1 MSQVQKRV
9 KVRLGQSVRLNCH
22 DSGVGRSGAGVA
34 GDGGAASGGGGNIAN
49 KWRPHTKWKHTKWY
63 KNGRRLVQNALP
75 QNISIKK
82 RRWAGYEK
90 KEIILVQSICTLI
103 YQIDLI
109 FFLGVWNFEKYK
121 VASTLSFFQGLVAGH
136 QNSDQNIWNLM

>member
-1 MSQVQKRV
+1 MQKRV

-82 RRWAGYEK
+82 KR
-90 KEIILVQSICTLI
+90 
-103 YQIDLI
+103 
-109 FFLGVWNFEKYK
+109 
-121 VASTLSFFQGLVAGH
+121 
-136 QNSDQNIWNLM
+136 

>member
-1 MSQVQKRV
+1 MISNNLTNLCYLLCAPGVSQVQKRV

-22 DSGVGRSGAGVA
+22 DSGGGRSVSGGGRSVA
-34 GDGGAASGGGGNIAN
+34 GDGGDASGGGGNIAN

-82 RRWAGYEK
+82 KR
-90 KEIILVQSICTLI
+90 
-103 YQIDLI
+103 
-109 FFLGVWNFEKYK
+109 
-121 VASTLSFFQGLVAGH
+121 
-136 QNSDQNIWNLM
+136 

>member
-1 MSQVQKRV
+1 MQKRV

-22 DSGVGRSGAGVA
+22 DSGVGRSGAVGGA
-34 GDGGAASGGGGNIAN
+34 GDGGAPNGGGGNIAN

-82 RRWAGYEK
+82 KR
-90 KEIILVQSICTLI
+90 
-103 YQIDLI
+103 
-109 FFLGVWNFEKYK
+109 
-121 VASTLSFFQGLVAGH
+121 
-136 QNSDQNIWNLM
+136 

>member
-1 MSQVQKRV
+1 MQKRV

-22 DSGVGRSGAGVA
+22 DFGGGR

-63 KNGRRLVQNALP
+63 KNGRRLVLNALP

-82 RRWAGYEK
+82 KR
-90 KEIILVQSICTLI
+90 
-103 YQIDLI
+103 
-109 FFLGVWNFEKYK
+109 
-121 VASTLSFFQGLVAGH
+121 
-136 QNSDQNIWNLM
+136 

>member
-1 MSQVQKRV
+1 MQKRV

-22 DSGVGRSGAGVA
+22 DSV
-34 GDGGAASGGGGNIAN
+34 GGGNAN

-82 RRWAGYEK
+82 KRSKSMLKIKNVAQKDLGTYRCRTFTNHKTVFRLVLDVPYPVSSEK
-90 KEIILVQSICTLI
+90 IGKQ
-103 YQIDLI
+103 
-109 FFLGVWNFEKYK
+109 
-121 VASTLSFFQGLVAGH
+121 
-136 QNSDQNIWNLM
+136 